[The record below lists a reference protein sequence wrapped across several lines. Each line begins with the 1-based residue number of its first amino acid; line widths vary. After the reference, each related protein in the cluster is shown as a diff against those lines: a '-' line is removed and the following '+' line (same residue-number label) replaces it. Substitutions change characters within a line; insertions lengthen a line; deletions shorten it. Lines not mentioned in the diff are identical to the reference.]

1 MAVVDGVVRGVSPEV
16 ARAVA
21 VEAWVLPG
29 GGVASFAAGGVVAVV
44 DCCVA
49 VDVVVGVGRVRERER
64 A

>member
-1 MAVVDGVVRGVSPEV
+1 MAWYAALVRRWQG
-16 ARAVA
+16 AVA